1 MIHGRQDLLAMIAL
15 VHSAKDNDKDGGVGA
30 QHRRIVR
37 ELARGFRYDA
47 RAGILVPFC
56 AKLRV
61 L

>member
-1 MIHGRQDLLAMIAL
+1 MIAL